1 MNKRSFQSNINDDD
15 KIDVRALRNKLSDDL
30 DHILKAAFNGV
41 SESVLPKGTENTDR
55 LVANQV
61 RTWIQA
67 LETSAD
73 APQNP
78 AQLGPLYHQ
87 LNFDSRDISR
97 LYHRAFA
104 LLLDDLSHHCRWKH
118 AHFHTL
124 TQSLNQIMN
133 LSLEETL
140 RDFFQVSYDRAVKD
154 AGNRFA
160 DQMLDNNVDLS
171 MSINE
176 VASSNAS
183 MMREMGEVDSQTQS
197 ISTAVEEM
205 ATGIAGISD
214 NTAQVAQQVE
224 TANTTAENGS
234 SIIQDTAENM
244 HLVAQAVT
252 EASQRVE
259 LLAETSGRI
268 VEMIGIIDDIASQT
282 NLLALNA
289 TIEAARAGDAGKGFA
304 VVAGEVKNLSSQTA
318 RVTVD
323 VRNTIEALTVEI
335 DGIVQSMNKGAQA
348 VSAGEKS
355 MQDSVDS
362 IDQIRNLI
370 SDISRRS
377 VEIAGILK
385 QQEQASVEVSQ
396 RVNKIAQETANN
408 VNVIRT
414 SANATDHVVDK
425 VGEQIAV
432 LAKFDVPNKSIRI
445 AKSDHVIWKKRLADM
460 LIGRES
466 LKADELAQHTS
477 CNLGRWYQSED
488 ARSLRNTPAFKQL
501 EEPHK
506 TVHECGIE
514 AVRLYNKGD
523 VEGALALYG
532 KVEKA
537 SVEVIRLLDA
547 LIKTKTASQ

>member
-1 MNKRSFQSNINDDD
+1 MNKISFQSKINDDPA
-15 KIDVRALRNKLSDDL
+15 IDVRALRHKLSDDL
-30 DHILKAAFNGV
+30 DPILKAAFDNV
-41 SESVLPKGTENTDR
+41 SESVLPKGTENADQ

-61 RTWIQA
+61 RTWIHA
-67 LETSAD
+67 LEPSSDMPKNTG
-73 APQNP
+73 
-78 AQLGPLYHQ
+78 QLGQLYYQ
-87 LNFDSRDISR
+87 LDFDSRDISR
-97 LYHRAFA
+97 LYHRAFT
-104 LLLDDLSHHCRWKH
+104 LLANDLSHHCRWKH
-118 AHFHTL
+118 AHLETL
-124 TQSLNQIMN
+124 TQNLNHVMT

-140 RDFFQVSYDRAVKD
+140 RDFFKVACDQAIRD

-183 MMREMGEVDSQTQS
+183 MMREMGEVESQTQS

-205 ATGIAGISD
+205 ATGIAGISE

-224 TANTTAENGS
+224 TANSTAENGS
-234 SIIQDTAENM
+234 SIIKDTAESM

-259 LLAETSGRI
+259 LLAETSSRI
-268 VEMIGIIDDIASQT
+268 VDMIGIIDDIASQT

-348 VSAGEKS
+348 VSAGEES
-355 MQDSVDS
+355 MQDSVKS
-362 IDQIRNLI
+362 IEQIRNLI

-377 VEIAGILK
+377 TEIAGIL
-385 QQEQASVEVSQ
+385 QQQKQASTEVSQ
-396 RVNKIAQETANN
+396 RISKIAGETADN

-425 VGEQIAV
+425 VGEQIAI

-477 CNLGRWYQSED
+477 CNLGRWYRSED
-488 ARSLRNTPAFKQL
+488 ARPLRDTPAFRQL

-506 TVHECGIE
+506 IVHDCGIE

-523 VEGALALYG
+523 VEGALDLYG

-547 LIKTKTASQ
+547 LIKTKTAGQ